1 MGKNLSIYKYGIL
14 FTFFLLLISLSS
26 LSASAQEHV
35 EGYGQICFP
44 CHETL
49 LTKQERINKLA
60 HCRCHSVD
68 IWRSGGN
75 KVDLEKLSELHGDDP
90 CIKCHVSPNA
100 GTEMNFSNIH
110 SAHKN
115 VKCSACHG
123 GNGTMNIPEAE
134 NCLDC
139 HQGGV
144 HTVHQDVLIDV
155 CEGCHGEV
163 INKYAE
169 LRAKVGVTPTP
180 TPAGADK
187 SVFSLYELIQ
197 RIISFFTGGL

>member
-14 FTFFLLLISLSS
+14 FTFFLFLISLST
-26 LSASAQEHV
+26 LSTSAQEHV
-35 EGYGQICFP
+35 EGYGQICYP

-49 LTKQERINKLA
+49 LTKDERVKKLA

-75 KVDLEKLSELHGDDP
+75 KVDLKKLSELHGDDP

-110 SAHKN
+110 GPSFHDNCA
-115 VKCSACHG
+115 ACHG

-134 NCLDC
+134 DCLDC

-144 HTVHQDVLIDV
+144 HTVHEDVLIEV

-169 LRAKVGVTPTP
+169 LRAKVGITPTE
-180 TPAGADK
+180 TPVRAEEGG
-187 SVFSLYELIQ
+187 FSLFELIQ

>member
-1 MGKNLSIYKYGIL
+1 MGKNLSISKYGIL
-14 FTFFLLLISLSS
+14 FTFFLLLWISLSS
-26 LSASAQEHV
+26 LPASAQEHV
-35 EGYGQICFP
+35 EGYGQICYP
-44 CHETL
+44 CHEVL

-110 SAHKN
+110 AAHQK
-115 VKCSACHG
+115 VKCEGCHG
-123 GNGTMNIPEAE
+123 SGTINIPEADD
-134 NCLDC
+134 CLDC

-144 HTVHQDVLIDV
+144 HTIHEEVLIDV
-155 CEGCHGEV
+155 CEGCHGKV

-169 LRAKVGVTPTP
+169 LRSQVGITPTP
-180 TPAGADK
+180 TPVGAEQG
-187 SVFSLYELIQ
+187 SFSLFDLIQ

>member
-14 FTFFLLLISLSS
+14 FTFFLLLVSLSS

-35 EGYGQICFP
+35 EGYGQICYP
-44 CHETL
+44 CHDVL
-49 LTKQERINKLA
+49 LTKQERIDKLA

-75 KVDLEKLSELHGDDP
+75 QIDLESLSELHGDDP
-90 CIKCHVSPNA
+90 CIKCHVGPGA
-100 GTEMNFSNIH
+100 GDEMNFTNIH
-110 SAHKN
+110 GAHKN
-115 VKCSACHG
+115 VKCEGCHG
-123 GNGTMNIPEAE
+123 SGTMNIPEAE
-134 NCLDC
+134 DCLDC

-144 HTVHQDVLIDV
+144 HTVHEDVLIDV

-169 LRAKVGVTPTP
+169 LRAEVGVTPTK
-180 TPAGADK
+180 TPVTAEEGG
-187 SVFSLYELIQ
+187 FSLFELIQ